1 MLKAAGQPRRSSC
14 HVPRRADMARP
25 WYSEE
30 RSPSGDRRTRLITS
44 IFVDFTQRPA
54 GVAKTARGSRAGNY
68 VLVSEVLVLDR
79 PLAGLSMP

>member
-1 MLKAAGQPRRSSC
+1 
-14 HVPRRADMARP
+14 
-25 WYSEE
+25 
-30 RSPSGDRRTRLITS
+30 LISS
-44 IFVDFTQRPA
+44 IFVDFTRRPA